1 MRHVGGV
8 DAALAARDRLP
19 GTVAAVAPGSGF
31 ETVFARFLW
40 SWPSERAD
48 VAGLPELTL
57 LIAAHVPVVPGC
69 GSDNSRLA
77 AVAPSGPES
86 RVPRP
91 ARVTSQPERDES
103 HHLER
108 FCCTSRGRSA

>member
-40 SWPSERAD
+40 SWPSEK
-48 VAGLPELTL
+48 PT
-57 LIAAHVPVVPGC
+57 
-69 GSDNSRLA
+69 S
-77 AVAPSGPES
+77 
-86 RVPRP
+86 P
-91 ARVTSQPERDES
+91 AS
-103 HHLER
+103 LN
-108 FCCTSRGRSA
+108 